1 MIKLSMIRKGCNGL
15 TYELNYV
22 SNKDKFDEQISVEDI
37 NIVLDHKSLLTLFGT
52 EIDFIRDE
60 IREEFVFQNK
70 NAKGSCGCGSSF
82 NFQF

>member
-22 SNKDKFDEQISVEDI
+22 SNKDKFDEQISIEEI

-60 IREEFVFQNK
+60 IREEFVFKNK

-82 NFQF
+82 NF